1 MDEDVT
7 DRTAGAPQSP
17 ASAAGGATVIEAFPG
32 ELGAGGAIARAVAHV
47 EIGVDGEKREFTV
60 VLATEGN
67 VRRSGQVDLV
77 SLVHLG
83 DPPSPGKS
91 PGEARRASR
100 DGAPISFGSGPDGMR
115 LPQRSTPN
123 RRPGQQARPLRR

>member
-47 EIGVDGEKREFTV
+47 EIGFDGEKRKFTA

-67 VRRSGQVDLV
+67 VRRS
-77 SLVHLG
+77 S
-83 DPPSPGKS
+83 
-91 PGEARRASR
+91 
-100 DGAPISFGSGPDGMR
+100 
-115 LPQRSTPN
+115 
-123 RRPGQQARPLRR
+123 

>member
-7 DRTAGAPQSP
+7 DQTAGVPQSGP
-17 ASAAGGATVIEAFPG
+17 AAAAGGGTVIEAFPG

-47 EIGVDGEKREFTV
+47 EIGFDGEKRKFTAV
-60 VLATEGN
+60 FATEGN

-83 DPPSPGKS
+83 DSPSPGKG

-100 DGAPISFGSGPDGMR
+100 HVAPISFCSR
-115 LPQRSTPN
+115 TRS
-123 RRPGQQARPLRR
+123 

>member
-7 DRTAGAPQSP
+7 DQTAGVPQSGP
-17 ASAAGGATVIEAFPG
+17 AAAAGGGTVIEAFPG

-47 EIGVDGEKREFTV
+47 EIGFDGEKRKFTAV
-60 VLATEGN
+60 FATEGN

-83 DPPSPGKS
+83 DPPSPGKGPGRSLGARLVMS
-91 PGEARRASR
+91 PRSAS
-100 DGAPISFGSGPDGMR
+100 AVGPDRMR
-115 LPQRSTPN
+115 PARSTPN
-123 RRPGQQARPLRR
+123 RPWPAP

>member
-7 DRTAGAPQSP
+7 DRTAGAPQRP

-47 EIGVDGEKREFTV
+47 EIGFDGEKRKFTA

-67 VRRSGQVDLV
+67 VLRSGQVDLV
-77 SLVHLG
+77 PHVHLG
-83 DPPSPGKS
+83 DPPSPGKG

-100 DGAPISFGSGPDGMR
+100 HVAPISFGSGPDR
-115 LPQRSTPN
+115 IRPPQRSTPN
-123 RRPGQQARPLRR
+123 RRRGQQAGPLRR